1 MTQCFIW
8 LTKSATLPNAWRLQ
22 DLQVPQDT
30 EDRKELKEIM
40 GALALKVK
48 GDDLEIL
55 VLKDPLDILVLKESL
70 VSKEKRE
77 KLEHKEKRV
86 LQE

>member
-1 MTQCFIW
+1 M
-8 LTKSATLPNAWRLQ
+8 
-22 DLQVPQDT
+22 
-30 EDRKELKEIM
+30 
-40 GALALKVK
+40 
-48 GDDLEIL
+48 
-55 VLKDPLDILVLKESL
+55 KDPLDILVLKESL